1 MIEYQ
6 NGVQSLRRLM
16 AKIVYVVHRYAPY
29 PGGSENYVRDM
40 AEETLS
46 RGHEVIVFAG
56 EHHGDLN
63 GVRVTSDPAIFNENI
78 DLVVVHGGDVGWQN
92 NILVQCHKI
101 KAPMLF
107 MLIIPSDSDVYKY
120 ACENVAY
127 IGCSTTE
134 DWNYV
139 THNGL
144 RNKAVRVRHGI
155 DPKISVGQPGFRQ
168 KYGIKTELMFLSC
181 GGYWHNK
188 RMQELVDLFNKVG
201 RYDITL
207 VTTGYDNRFGI
218 KPEDSQFVKN
228 LLIDD
233 RDDVMSAIREA
244 DLYIMHS
251 NREGFGLVLLESMLN
266 KTPWAATNMAGAKLM
281 HEFGFAYNNDAELLK
296 YMKWFKPV
304 MPDKIDEAYEYVTM
318 NHMISN
324 TVDDILEL
332 VK

>member
-1 MIEYQ
+1 
-6 NGVQSLRRLM
+6 M
-16 AKIVYVVHRYAPY
+16 AKIVYVVHRYAPF

-56 EHHGDLN
+56 EHKGDHN

-78 DLVVVHGGDVGWQN
+78 DLVVVHGGDVGWQDN
-92 NILVQCHKI
+92 LLVQCEKLR
-101 KAPMLF
+101 APVLF
-107 MLIIPSDSDVYKY
+107 MMIIPSESPVYQFARDRVKF
-120 ACENVAY
+120 
-127 IGCSTTE
+127 IGCSTKE
-134 DWNYV
+134 DWSYV
-139 THNGL
+139 REHGL
-144 RNKAVRVRHGI
+144 WPKAVEVRHGI
-155 DPKISVGQPGFRQ
+155 DPKISTGGFGFRQ

-228 LLIDD
+228 LLIDN

-251 NREGFGLVLLESMLN
+251 DREGFGLVLLESMLN
-266 KTPWAATNMAGAKLM
+266 HTPWAARDLAGARLM
-281 HEFGFAYNNDAELLK
+281 RDFGFVYDNDEELLK
-296 YMKWFKPV
+296 YMKEFKPV
-304 MPDKIDEAYEYVTM
+304 MQYKLDDAYEMVTM
-318 NHMISN
+318 NHMIKN

-332 VK
+332 LQCK